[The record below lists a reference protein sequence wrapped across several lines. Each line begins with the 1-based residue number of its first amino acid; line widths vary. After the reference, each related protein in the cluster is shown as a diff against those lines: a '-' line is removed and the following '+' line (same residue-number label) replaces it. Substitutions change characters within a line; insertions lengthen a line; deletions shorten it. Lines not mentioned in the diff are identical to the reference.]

1 LTKRSPEV
9 NLLKGSFLKVIE
21 SSQSG
26 FPVRGQAGWISDP
39 IAIEFNPC
47 PVIDWLIALL
57 I

>member
-1 LTKRSPEV
+1 L
-9 NLLKGSFLKVIE
+9 GSFLKVIE

-26 FPVRGQAGWISDP
+26 FSVRGQAGWISDP